1 MGFLENLSD
10 DQLALL
16 GSALAIVF
24 CFALLAVTPGIR
36 QWASQLTKPKT
47 RTQPRFLSR
56 NKQVP
61 TH

>member
-1 MGFLENLSD
+1 MSFFENLSD

-24 CFALLAVTPGIR
+24 CFGLLVITPGIR
-36 QWASQLTKPKT
+36 LWASQMTKQRPQT
-47 RTQPRFLSR
+47 HPRFLSK

>member
-16 GSALAIVF
+16 GSVLAVVF
-24 CFALLAVTPGIR
+24 CFALLAITPGIR
-36 QWASQLTKPKT
+36 HWASQWTKP
-47 RTQPRFLSR
+47 RTQTHPRFLSR

>member
-1 MGFLENLSD
+1 MNILENLSD

-24 CFALLAVTPGIR
+24 CFALLVVTPGIR
-36 QWASQLTKPKT
+36 QWASQLTKPKPQT
-47 RTQPRFLSR
+47 HPRFLSR
-56 NKQVP
+56 HKQVP